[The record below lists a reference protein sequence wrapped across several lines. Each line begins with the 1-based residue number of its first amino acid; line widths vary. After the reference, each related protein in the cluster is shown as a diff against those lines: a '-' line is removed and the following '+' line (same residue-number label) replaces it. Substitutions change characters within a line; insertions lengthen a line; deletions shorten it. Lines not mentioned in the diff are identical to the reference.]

1 MTTQAIPF
9 TSSSPLLPYQVLRLK
24 NTASEPMSCEV
35 IAYIISVKPS
45 VYIIFFHSGIGTFL
59 GFSLSCSYPEPATSA
74 LL

>member
-1 MTTQAIPF
+1 
-9 TSSSPLLPYQVLRLK
+9 
-24 NTASEPMSCEV
+24 MSCEV
-35 IAYIISVKPS
+35 IAYIISVKLS